1 MKREEAK
8 NIAIKCLLENN
19 SNRDFYANSFEKFLN
34 QGYNPENIPIPPLYI
49 DNIREN
55 NNLVFI
61 EENVYNELL
70 KIRKITE
77 RTNNEIP
84 YFIIGFEQKNG
95 SVVFKN
101 IIADIEQNSIQETD
115 YDRITTYFAE
125 YLRQLNNT
133 DIEKNG
139 KLIICKGHTHG
150 IGSVSDNFSFGDL
163 ISYVSFKFQ
172 IRDFIKTYNHKG
184 VNPNDIDTVGML
196 MNPCSDFN
204 IVYYDDN
211 PYQMGFYKFTNI
223 FLKTKDNKAI
233 LLPSLSENGNYIK
246 KDIEN
251 RKLQ

>member
-1 MKREEAK
+1 MEREEAK
-8 NIAIKCLLENN
+8 NIAIKCLIENN
-19 SNRDFYANSFEKFLN
+19 SNRDFYASSFEIFLN
-34 QGYNPENIPIPPLYI
+34 QGCNPENIPITPLYL
-49 DNIREN
+49 DNVCEN

-61 EENVYNELL
+61 EENVYNKLL

-101 IIADIEQNSIQETD
+101 IIADMEQNFTQETD

-196 MNPCSDFN
+196 MNSCGDFN
-204 IVYYDDN
+204 MVYYDDN
-211 PYQMGFYKFTNI
+211 PYRMGFYKFTNI
-223 FLKTKDNKAI
+223 FLKNKDNKTI
-233 LLPSLSENGNYIK
+233 LLPSISYNGNYIK

-251 RKLQ
+251 RK